1 MIFLYKNKAKS
12 VNIIITMK
20 INYAELL
27 KEYREK
33 TFLSQRDFAEQL
45 GISYVTVNRW
55 ETGKFDPT
63 IKMKK
68 KLYGLF
74 KEAGL
79 LED

>member
-1 MIFLYKNKAKS
+1 MN
-12 VNIIITMK
+12 

-27 KEYREK
+27 KQYREIM
-33 TFLSQRDFAEQL
+33 FLSQRDLADEL

-68 KLYGLF
+68 KLFEMF
-74 KEAGL
+74 KKAKL
-79 LED
+79 IK